1 MQTRKRKRH
10 KEKRK
15 EIFFKF
21 LGIPFLAFCFHGR
34 WEVARRE
41 TKPSLEESI
50 AKAWRI

>member
-1 MQTRKRKRH
+1 MQTRKKKDIRKRG
-10 KEKRK
+10 RK
-15 EIFFKF
+15 SFFKF